1 MTKAEL
7 DLPDSLVK
15 VAKLELRDQLEQ
27 QDLLEQRDNK
37 VPLESPE
44 LSVQLGLLDQLERLV
59 LSA

>member
-1 MTKAEL
+1 VTKAEL